1 MSSQA
6 ITVLDQEMLKN
17 VRRLAEYPGICH
29 VRTADGSSYA
39 ADVQVSEDRVHENRE
54 MLVGYSLSIT
64 RVGPQGFDGMTL
76 ESWESEYPDEEPEE
90 E

>member
-1 MSSQA
+1 M
-6 ITVLDQEMLKN
+6 
-17 VRRLAEYPGICH
+17 
-29 VRTADGSSYA
+29 
-39 ADVQVSEDRVHENRE
+39 HEKRE